1 MQTGVLVLVLGFLV
15 LFAAMTIEVISR
27 TGFDV
32 LTGVAL
38 FFILLLA
45 IPLIGGLLGTPPDDD

>member
-27 TGFDV
+27 SGLDV
-32 LTGVAL
+32 LSALAL
-38 FFILLLA
+38 FFIALIA
-45 IPLIGGLLGTPPDDD
+45 IPLIGGLFSSPPDD